1 MSQTTEPAALERR
14 TIDIIPLAER
24 HGKPRDL
31 FTIWFSSNI
40 MPLTFVTGAL
50 APAVFGLSFWW
61 SLIAIVVR
69 WRCTSGSSRP
79 TWCSAASR

>member
-1 MSQTTEPAALERR
+1 MSQRSSTEPAALERR
-14 TIDIIPLAER
+14 TIDIIPLDER

-50 APAVFGLSFWW
+50 TPAVFGLSFWW
-61 SLIAIVVR
+61 SLIAI
-69 WRCTSGSSRP
+69 CCSTSSSRGP
-79 TWCSAASR
+79 RSTWSTTT